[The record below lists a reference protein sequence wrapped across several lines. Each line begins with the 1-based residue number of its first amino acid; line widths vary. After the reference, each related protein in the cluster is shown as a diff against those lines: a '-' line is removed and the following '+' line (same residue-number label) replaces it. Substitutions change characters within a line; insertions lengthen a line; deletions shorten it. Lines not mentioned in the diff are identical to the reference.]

1 MYKSLYRSHIRV
13 NPVKRMSKSH
23 HTQSIGKIMYV
34 NYSLVMFRFWEHNAP
49 IVIKRH
55 MKTYYTTIQSC

>member
-49 IVIKRH
+49 IVIK
-55 MKTYYTTIQSC
+55 